1 MRKSACKYDVSHSS
15 RYFHV
20 AFTPAV
26 HSWSVQEEDEL
37 TKKLGLACVIC
48 CLAAVSFNRGVTPA
62 NAQTPVSFSKDI
74 QPILEQNCWSCHGAS
89 MQSSRL
95 NLSTLEGA
103 LRGGARG
110 SAIVPGQ
117 AEDSRLYRMVAGLDK
132 PAMPL
137 AGSKLTDAQIAAI
150 KNWIDQGGHWDAGAV
165 GAKTQPDPATAFAA
179 LENVQLPPGARD
191 YWAFKL
197 PVQAPVPVVARA
209 FSNPIDRFLEKARQE
224 KGLKA
229 APKADRLTLLRRAYM
244 DLIGLP
250 PSPEEIAAFMSDT
263 APGTWERLIDKL
275 LASPHYGERW
285 GRHWLDAARYA
296 DSSGYENDTDQPNLW
311 RYRDYVIKAFNQ
323 DKPYNTFIKEQ
334 IAGDE
339 IPNRTDD
346 SLIATGFL
354 RAGPRVRNHEHANPA
369 RRYDYLDDV
378 LGAVGKSVLGL
389 TLQCARCHDHKF
401 DPITQ
406 KDYYAMEASIFGY
419 VETDYPLGP
428 REQADAYMRKIS
440 EISERLADLKD
451 QVDEIDK
458 PYHDKLALEEIRKKY
473 PPDVVRAVE
482 KPESE
487 RTPGEKLIAIQ
498 VLESGGVGRS
508 TASADKIMSPE
519 DAAKKKVLN
528 DQIAALNAER
538 PKPVPMASI
547 ATDGDWRSVEL
558 GYGDRNEGA
567 CPKCELEYVGAGKFL
582 ELGPGKAN
590 YKVPP
595 SYFLLRG
602 DPDSKAYPTKPGFI
616 SVITQGNPPTELPP
630 ADGRTSGRR
639 LALAEWLTSR
649 DNPLP
654 ARVIVNRIWQHHF
667 GKGIVPTLDNFGK
680 MGEQPTDQALLD
692 WLAVE
697 FINKGWSIKQMQRL
711 IMTSEAYQMASEYT
725 DAASEKND
733 PQDTYLW
740 RYRIQRLEGEI
751 IRDNIMSVAGS
762 IDLTMGG
769 PAIFP
774 HVDESFIK
782 TLFRGIYRNQ
792 EDGPDVWRRSIYIY
806 QKRTLPSPMLQVF
819 DLPDMSQSFGARY
832 VSTVPT
838 QALQLM
844 NDDFVLRQAQMF
856 ADRVKKEAGNDV
868 AKQVDLA
875 YRIALTRPPTEREL
889 SLATDMILSG
899 SLVDFTNVILNLSEF
914 LYTR

>member
-1 MRKSACKYDVSHSS
+1 M
-15 RYFHV
+15 
-20 AFTPAV
+20 
-26 HSWSVQEEDEL
+26 
-37 TKKLGLACVIC
+37 
-48 CLAAVSFNRGVTPA
+48 CLSLVSFNGGVTPA
-62 NAQTPVSFSKDI
+62 NAQAPPSFSKDI
-74 QPILEQNCWSCHGAS
+74 QPILEQNCINCHGAS

-95 NLSTLEGA
+95 NLSTLNDA

-110 SAIVPGQ
+110 SAIVPGR
-117 AEDSRLYRMVAGLDK
+117 ADDSRLYRMIAGLDK
-132 PAMPL
+132 PSMPL
-137 AGSKLTDAQIAAI
+137 GGSKLSETQIASI
-150 KNWIDQGGHWDAGAV
+150 RNWIDQGAHWDTGAAV
-165 GAKTQPDPATAFAA
+165 TAKTQPAAFSSP
-179 LENVQLPPGARD
+179 EKNELPPGARD

-197 PVQAPVPVVARA
+197 PVQAPLPAVTRA
-209 FSNPIDRFLEKARQE
+209 FSNPIDRFLEKVREE
-224 KGLKA
+224 KNLKV

-244 DLIGLP
+244 DLIGLAP
-250 PSPEEIAAFMSDT
+250 TPKEIDAFMSDT
-263 APGTWERLIDKL
+263 APGAWERLIDKL

-311 RYRDYVIKAFNQ
+311 RYRDYVVRSVND
-323 DKPYNTFIKEQ
+323 DKPYNTFLKEQ

-378 LGAVGKSVLGL
+378 IGAVGKGMLGL
-389 TLQCARCHDHKF
+389 TVQCARCHDHKF
-401 DPITQ
+401 DPIPM
-406 KDYYAMEASIFGY
+406 KDYYAMEASFFGY
-419 VETDYPLGP
+419 VETEYPLGP
-428 REQADAYMRKIS
+428 REQADAYMRKVR
-440 EISERLADLKD
+440 EINGKVAALKD
-451 QVDEIDK
+451 QIDTIDK
-458 PYHDKLALEEIRKKY
+458 PWHDKLALEQIRKKY
-473 PPDVVRAVE
+473 PAEVVRAVE

-498 VLESGGVGRS
+498 VLESGGGGRS
-508 TASADKIMSPE
+508 AAAVDKIMSPE
-519 DAAKKKVLN
+519 DAAKKKALN
-528 DQIAALNAER
+528 AQIAALNAE
-538 PKPVPMASI
+538 KPAPLPMASI
-547 ATDGDWRSVEL
+547 VTDGDWRSAEL

-567 CPKCELEYVGAGKFL
+567 CPKCELEYVGAGQFL
-582 ELGPGKAN
+582 DLGPGKGN

-595 SYFLLRG
+595 SYLLMRG
-602 DPDSKAYPTKPGFI
+602 DPDSKAYPTKPGFL
-616 SVITQGNPPTELPP
+616 SVLTNGNPPTELPP

-639 LALAEWLTSR
+639 LALAEWLISR

-680 MGEQPTDQALLD
+680 MGEQPANQELLD
-692 WLAVE
+692 WLSVE
-697 FINKGWSIKQMQRL
+697 FENKGWSMKQMHRL
-711 IMTSEAYQMASEYT
+711 IMTSEAYQMASGYNDET
-725 DAASEKND
+725 SAKND
-733 PQDTYLW
+733 PEDTYLW

-751 IRDNIMSVAGS
+751 IRDNILSVAGS

-774 HVDESFIK
+774 HVDDSFIK

-844 NDDFVLRQAQMF
+844 NDDFVIHQAQLF
-856 ADRVKKEAGNDV
+856 ADRVKKEAGDDV
-868 AKQVDLA
+868 ARQVDLA
-875 YRIALTRPPTEREL
+875 YRIALTRPPTSREL
-889 SLATDMILSG
+889 SLATDMVMSS